1 MLVPIDT
8 AAVKRIESQMD
19 ALVLKYSEYDWQT
32 MLSVHGNDY
41 CKQADMLLDEYRQ
54 IALPLRT
61 SWLVSGELRETLYWP
76 CRSRQARAV
85 ILMIPGNPGLADFYI
100 DFCTAIHDEFIEHMD
115 IICVSHL
122 GHTRFGDNRGLVYRN
137 KKTYNLEEQVE
148 NMISVFDKIDK
159 EYAQADRPKMFLCG
173 HSVGC
178 YFAQK
183 ICECRSARIDRV
195 FSLFPAIESIGM
207 TPRGRELWFLFQ
219 PGVRHVLAGVVDMIR
234 WLFPLRV
241 IHAMVNASKSLNAD
255 NSHLV
260 VDKMLHG
267 PCVNSVL
274 RMAADEMR
282 KISGLNEEFYRTFG
296 HKFVMYYGRNDNWVP
311 LECFEKMRQV
321 NTGGKVTLCE
331 NNISHAFV
339 TSQSEDMA
347 LVMTGLLKDELHI
360 ELDKKC

>member
-1 MLVPIDT
+1 MKR
-8 AAVKRIESQMD
+8 AV
-19 ALVLKYSEYDWQT
+19 
-32 MLSVHGNDY
+32 
-41 CKQADMLLDEYRQ
+41 LDCAGASMSFSNH

-61 SWLVSGELRETLYWP
+61 CWEVGGELRETLYWP
-76 CRSRQARAV
+76 CRSGEAHAV

-100 DFCTAIHDEFIEHMD
+100 DFCTAIHDEFIEHLD

-122 GHTRFGDNRGLVYRN
+122 GHTRFPDNRGLVYRN
-137 KKTYNLEEQVE
+137 KKTYNLEDQVD
-148 NMISVFDKIDK
+148 NMVQVFDAIDE
-159 EYAQADRPKMFLCG
+159 EYVRATRRPKMFLCG

-183 ICECRSARIDRV
+183 ICEQRSARIDRV
-195 FSLFPAIESIGM
+195 FSLFPAIESIGE
-207 TPRGRELWFLFQ
+207 TPRGRQLWFMFQ

-241 IHAMVNASKSLNAD
+241 IHAMANASKSLNAD

-282 KISGLNEEFYRTFG
+282 KISGLNEEFYQTCG
-296 HKFVMYYGRNDNWVP
+296 HKFVMYYGRSDNWVP
-311 LECFEKMRQV
+311 IECYHKMRQI
-321 NTGGKVTLCE
+321 NTKGKVIMCE
-331 NNISHAFV
+331 HNISHAFV
-339 TSQSEDMA
+339 TSQSEEMA
-347 LVMTGLLKDELHI
+347 MVMTGMLKDELHT
-360 ELDKKC
+360 ELD